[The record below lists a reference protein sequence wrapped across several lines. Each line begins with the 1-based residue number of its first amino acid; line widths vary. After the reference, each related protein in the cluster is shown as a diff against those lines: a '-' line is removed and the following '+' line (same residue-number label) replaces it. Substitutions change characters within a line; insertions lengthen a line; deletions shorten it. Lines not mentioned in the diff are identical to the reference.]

1 MSKPK
6 FFIDRSASGELVK
19 LLSWATKSPH
29 PVAVEVC
36 VLPKADLVAS
46 SAFLIVADGPWSQA
60 KYKFPWPETQ
70 AISFLEH
77 C

>member
-6 FFIDRSASGELVK
+6 FFIDRSASGKLVK
-19 LLSWATKSPH
+19 PLSWAESPH
-29 PVAVEVC
+29 PVAVELC

-46 SAFLIVADGPWSQA
+46 SAFLIVVDGRGPQA